1 MEDEIEELK
10 SYYFQYKN
18 SISIEFL
25 FLFTHYATITVIN
38 LKTQYRS
45 ISGTLSDP
53 RKFQL
58 LLEFS
63 CIQYLAYANRQ
74 QPERAS
80 KSVVASSHLLSNQ
93 NFLRDESGM
102 VVAALDL
109 FDDLEAQDVN
119 ERLGN
124 IQHVLEGFVHLS
136 TRCELVRCIA
146 RNDPLNFTE
155 AIDHLLQSAHCLSTR
170 YSIQLSEMIYTMVE
184 EKPRYA
190 ATVRFKL
197 VEMQLLPDLV
207 TRLTVYCEDEHLV
220 SDALVVYRAVSKQQT
235 SFCNHQKPGVRQDSK
250 IIKGDVQ
257 VNQVEL
263 AMAIRVVAG
272 LVGFFGLQLSE
283 AEVDMCFY
291 LLRVTEMERL
301 VKLLL
306 SLILISSVAILKRQR
321 DLVAVLTQLLQSGV
335 SEMPMLLMVYFKT
348 DQISQVEDMI
358 RSILEMQVP
367 IPKLG
372 LFEMQ
377 KLCGH
382 IYNTAFSAIAHA

>member
-1 MEDEIEELK
+1 
-10 SYYFQYKN
+10 
-18 SISIEFL
+18 
-25 FLFTHYATITVIN
+25 
-38 LKTQYRS
+38 
-45 ISGTLSDP
+45 
-53 RKFQL
+53 
-58 LLEFS
+58 
-63 CIQYLAYANRQ
+63 
-74 QPERAS
+74 
-80 KSVVASSHLLSNQ
+80 
-93 NFLRDESGM
+93 M

-207 TRLTVYCEDEHLV
+207 TRLTVYCEDEVDFFNSILSRMPSWFIAQSVNSRHHFATIKSRV
-220 SDALVVYRAVSKQQT
+220 FA
-235 SFCNHQKPGVRQDSK
+235 K
-250 IIKGDVQ
+250 IQSCSGDVQ